1 MWKTSSKF
9 IRMKERKERRV
20 FSESFKREKVKL
32 IESGQVTIYQLS
44 KLLELGEASLYRWVE
59 KYGTSDVRQP
69 RIVIE
74 TESDY
79 LKLVKLEKQLNSL
92 QQVIGKLHIKLDY
105 YEELIKATNEHYK
118 IDLEKQFLK
127 K

>member
-1 MWKTSSKF
+1 
-9 IRMKERKERRV
+9 MKERKERRV

-105 YEELIKATNEHYK
+105 YEVAYK
-118 IDLEKQFLK
+118 GNK
-127 K
+127 

>member
-59 KYGTSDVRQP
+59 KYGTSDMRQP